1 MSAIST
7 KPNVPKKHSKLQE
20 TWRRFSKN
28 GRAVVGLCIVIILVL
43 CAVLAPIIS
52 PYEPNAQD
60 PRNRLQGP
68 SAGHWFGTDELG
80 RDILSRIIYGARISM
95 SVGLIAICISLIGGV
110 TLGAIAGY
118 YGGTIDSNGMHW
130 AEVIWMAYE
139 ALKVPVS
146 KAVFRD
152 AYVHGERTLGKNPI
166 VKPHHTFLDML
177 RLKSDLQ
184 IQWLKENGHL
194 SAEAV
199 TPELPEQLA
208 DWCYEYARKAIDS
221 ARPILEQLAERY
233 PLVLV
238 SNFYGNIE
246 SVLKDFGL
254 DHLFSAIVESAVV
267 GIRKPDPAIFRLGV
281 DKLGFPADEIVVVGD
296 SYDKDIVPAT
306 RIGCQTI
313 WLKSIGW
320 SAYKGNET
328 ADIVLSDFTE
338 IKQVFAL

>member
-1 MSAIST
+1 MFNLD
-7 KPNVPKKHSKLQE
+7 KVK
-20 TWRRFSKN
+20 
-28 GRAVVGLCIVIILVL
+28 GILF
-43 CAVLAPIIS
+43 
-52 PYEPNAQD
+52 D
-60 PRNRLQGP
+60 
-68 SAGHWFGTDELG
+68 
-80 RDILSRIIYGARISM
+80 
-95 SVGLIAICISLIGGV
+95 
-110 TLGAIAGY
+110 

-184 IQWLKENGHL
+184 IQWLKENGYL
-194 SAEAV
+194 SAEAI

-254 DHLFSAIVESAVV
+254 DHLFGAIVESAVV

-320 SAYKGNET
+320 SAYKEMRLPISYYLT
-328 ADIVLSDFTE
+328 SR
-338 IKQVFAL
+338 K

>member
-1 MSAIST
+1 MKISANSY
-7 KPNVPKKHSKLQE
+7 NVFLPHSIMFNLDKV
-20 TWRRFSKN
+20 K
-28 GRAVVGLCIVIILVL
+28 GILF
-43 CAVLAPIIS
+43 
-52 PYEPNAQD
+52 D
-60 PRNRLQGP
+60 
-68 SAGHWFGTDELG
+68 
-80 RDILSRIIYGARISM
+80 
-95 SVGLIAICISLIGGV
+95 
-110 TLGAIAGY
+110 

-184 IQWLKENGHL
+184 IQWLKENGYL
-194 SAEAV
+194 SAEAI

-233 PLVLV
+233 PLILV

-254 DHLFSAIVESAVV
+254 DHLFGAIVESAVV

>member
-1 MSAIST
+1 MFNLD
-7 KPNVPKKHSKLQE
+7 KVK
-20 TWRRFSKN
+20 
-28 GRAVVGLCIVIILVL
+28 GILF
-43 CAVLAPIIS
+43 
-52 PYEPNAQD
+52 D
-60 PRNRLQGP
+60 
-68 SAGHWFGTDELG
+68 
-80 RDILSRIIYGARISM
+80 
-95 SVGLIAICISLIGGV
+95 
-110 TLGAIAGY
+110 

-208 DWCYEYARKAIDS
+208 
-221 ARPILEQLAERY
+221 ERY

-254 DHLFSAIVESAVV
+254 DHLFGAIVESAVV

>member
-1 MSAIST
+1 MF
-7 KPNVPKKHSKLQE
+7 KLD
-20 TWRRFSKN
+20 KVK
-28 GRAVVGLCIVIILVL
+28 GILF
-43 CAVLAPIIS
+43 
-52 PYEPNAQD
+52 D
-60 PRNRLQGP
+60 
-68 SAGHWFGTDELG
+68 
-80 RDILSRIIYGARISM
+80 
-95 SVGLIAICISLIGGV
+95 
-110 TLGAIAGY
+110 

-208 DWCYEYARKAIDS
+208 
-221 ARPILEQLAERY
+221 ERY

-254 DHLFSAIVESAVV
+254 DHLFGAIVESAVV

>member
-1 MSAIST
+1 MF
-7 KPNVPKKHSKLQE
+7 KLD
-20 TWRRFSKN
+20 KVK
-28 GRAVVGLCIVIILVL
+28 GILF
-43 CAVLAPIIS
+43 
-52 PYEPNAQD
+52 D
-60 PRNRLQGP
+60 
-68 SAGHWFGTDELG
+68 
-80 RDILSRIIYGARISM
+80 
-95 SVGLIAICISLIGGV
+95 
-110 TLGAIAGY
+110 

-254 DHLFSAIVESAVV
+254 DKFMPNDSLGAITANLLASGRGLDWKEAMAKVDFELASLYYNGYDYKNVV
-267 GIRKPDPAIFRLGV
+267 
-281 DKLGFPADEIVVVGD
+281 
-296 SYDKDIVPAT
+296 
-306 RIGCQTI
+306 
-313 WLKSIGW
+313 
-320 SAYKGNET
+320 
-328 ADIVLSDFTE
+328 
-338 IKQVFAL
+338 

>member
-1 MSAIST
+1 MF
-7 KPNVPKKHSKLQE
+7 KLD
-20 TWRRFSKN
+20 KVK
-28 GRAVVGLCIVIILVL
+28 GILF
-43 CAVLAPIIS
+43 
-52 PYEPNAQD
+52 D
-60 PRNRLQGP
+60 
-68 SAGHWFGTDELG
+68 
-80 RDILSRIIYGARISM
+80 
-95 SVGLIAICISLIGGV
+95 
-110 TLGAIAGY
+110 

-194 SAEAV
+194 SAEAI

-254 DHLFSAIVESAVV
+254 DHLFGAIVESAVV

-320 SAYKGNET
+320 SAYTGNET

>member
-1 MSAIST
+1 MKISANSY
-7 KPNVPKKHSKLQE
+7 NVFLPHSIMFNLDKV
-20 TWRRFSKN
+20 K
-28 GRAVVGLCIVIILVL
+28 GILF
-43 CAVLAPIIS
+43 
-52 PYEPNAQD
+52 D
-60 PRNRLQGP
+60 
-68 SAGHWFGTDELG
+68 
-80 RDILSRIIYGARISM
+80 
-95 SVGLIAICISLIGGV
+95 
-110 TLGAIAGY
+110 

-194 SAEAV
+194 SAEAI
-199 TPELPEQLA
+199 TPELPER
-208 DWCYEYARKAIDS
+208 C
-221 ARPILEQLAERY
+221 

-254 DHLFSAIVESAVV
+254 DHLFGAIVESAVV

>member
-1 MSAIST
+1 MF
-7 KPNVPKKHSKLQE
+7 KLD
-20 TWRRFSKN
+20 KVK
-28 GRAVVGLCIVIILVL
+28 GILF
-43 CAVLAPIIS
+43 
-52 PYEPNAQD
+52 D
-60 PRNRLQGP
+60 
-68 SAGHWFGTDELG
+68 
-80 RDILSRIIYGARISM
+80 
-95 SVGLIAICISLIGGV
+95 
-110 TLGAIAGY
+110 

-199 TPELPEQLA
+199 TPELP
-208 DWCYEYARKAIDS
+208 
-221 ARPILEQLAERY
+221 EQLAERY

>member
-1 MSAIST
+1 MKISANSY
-7 KPNVPKKHSKLQE
+7 NVFLPHSIMFNLDKV
-20 TWRRFSKN
+20 K
-28 GRAVVGLCIVIILVL
+28 GILF
-43 CAVLAPIIS
+43 
-52 PYEPNAQD
+52 D
-60 PRNRLQGP
+60 
-68 SAGHWFGTDELG
+68 
-80 RDILSRIIYGARISM
+80 
-95 SVGLIAICISLIGGV
+95 
-110 TLGAIAGY
+110 

-194 SAEAV
+194 SAEAI
-199 TPELPEQLA
+199 TPELP
-208 DWCYEYARKAIDS
+208 
-221 ARPILEQLAERY
+221 EQLAERY

-254 DHLFSAIVESAVV
+254 DHLFGAIVESAVV